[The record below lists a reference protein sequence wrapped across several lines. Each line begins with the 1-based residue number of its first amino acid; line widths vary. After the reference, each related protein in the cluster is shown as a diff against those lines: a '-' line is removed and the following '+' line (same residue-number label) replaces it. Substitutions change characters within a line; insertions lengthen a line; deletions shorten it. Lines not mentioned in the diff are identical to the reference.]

1 MKPIIAIDFDG
12 TIVEHDYPRIGA
24 LRPNAAHV
32 IRWVYMWAHVIIW
45 TCRYEPK
52 DVENMRSFLNDN
64 NIPYTAINDNAP
76 ENLGFKPYP
85 KIYFDIC
92 IDDRNLGG
100 VPRWS
105 EIYIM
110 LTKWRKENG
119 R

>member
-1 MKPIIAIDFDG
+1 VKPIIAIDFDG
-12 TIVEHDYPRIGA
+12 TIVEHDYPRIGP
-24 LRPNAAHV
+24 LRPNAAEV
-32 IRWVYMWAHVIIW
+32 IRWIYSWADVIIW
-45 TCRYEPK
+45 TCRYEVEGVRDMIEFLK
-52 DVENMRSFLNDN
+52 DNH
-64 NIPYTAINDNAP
+64 IPYTSINKNTQ
-76 ENLGFKPYP
+76 ELGFHPTP

-110 LTKWRKENG
+110 LMNWRRENG